1 MIRTVLLSVL
11 SFGVV
16 VAAQAQV
23 WRPDKPIE
31 IVVPTTPGGGID
43 AAEEAYRIA
52 ASGTLPQALRGLVN
66 WS

>member
-16 VAAQAQV
+16 MATHAQV

-43 AAEEAYRIA
+43 ANHAGECQSSVICAGGQGR
-52 ASGTLPQALRGLVN
+52 RH
-66 WS
+66 